1 MDAHIAFNG
10 STENS
15 QCSVLESHYP
25 HILEGVLK
33 AWNDPDATNVFLNS
47 ILVDDRDN
55 RKGLPEEVFAEL
67 MFLSDLNWKRTHFNA
82 DGVQVSPDGF
92 SFRSI

>member
-1 MDAHIAFNG
+1 MDTHIALNG
-10 STENS
+10 SAENGLD
-15 QCSVLESHYP
+15 SVLESRYP
-25 HILEGVLK
+25 HIMEGVLK
-33 AWNDPDATNVFLNS
+33 TWNDPDATNIFLNS

-82 DGVQVSPDGF
+82 EGVQVSPDGF
-92 SFRSI
+92 SFRGI

>member
-1 MDAHIAFNG
+1 MDARTALDG
-10 STENS
+10 SVGNDLL
-15 QCSVLESHYP
+15 SVLEVRYP
-25 HILEGVLK
+25 HIMDGVLK
-33 AWNDPDATNVFLNS
+33 TWNDPDATNVFLNS
-47 ILVDDRDN
+47 ILVDDRDS

-82 DGVQVSPDGF
+82 EGVQVSPDGF

>member
-1 MDAHIAFNG
+1 MDTHIALDG
-10 STENS
+10 TVENDRRTL
-15 QCSVLESHYP
+15 LESRFP
-25 HILEGVLK
+25 HIMEGVLK
-33 AWNDPDATNVFLNS
+33 AWNDPETTNVFLNS

-67 MFLSDLNWKRTHFNA
+67 MFLSDLNWKRTHFNSE
-82 DGVQVSPDGF
+82 GVQVSPDSF